1 LLIMNNVN
9 TIQPTVQANVTYYNN
24 SVNIQA
30 DVTTT
35 SDLTL
40 DAVSET
46 GPTPGPGEVTLIQI
60 GAIEFDAIT
69 SGICCDNPT
78 YSTGVH
84 DPSGVTYTPFQGTL
98 PLSLTGGETFQYT
111 PPDSNGLVSTI
122 IRSFRVEYCNGLF
135 TDDITITIN
144 NVSIST
150 P

>member
-1 LLIMNNVN
+1 MNNVS
-9 TIQPTVQANVTYYNN
+9 TTQPTVQANVTYYNN
-24 SVNIQA
+24 SVNINEP
-30 DVTTT
+30 VTTT

-40 DAVSET
+40 EAVSET
-46 GPTPGPGEVTLIQI
+46 NPTPGPGEVTLIQI
-60 GAIEFDAIT
+60 YDIEFNAII

-84 DPSGVTYTPFQGTL
+84 DSNGVTYTPYQGTL

-122 IRSFRVEYCNGLF
+122 IRSFKVEYCNGLF